1 MQAYR
6 LFGAETSPYSLKVR
20 AFLRYKGVDFD
31 WITRSRE
38 TEPDF
43 RALARLATVPLLV
56 SPDRPVSQES
66 TRMLFALEAAHPEP
80 SATPEDPALAAL
92 SLILEDYGDEWLNK
106 CMFQQRWSG
115 KPDSDQAGLRALVQL
130 SGGKRPRAWKAPSV
144 QIAERMAERLPLVG
158 AAQENWP
165 VLDASWRR
173 FALQLNAHLKE
184 HLFIF
189 GGRPAF
195 ADFSLA
201 AQFQQMLLDPT
212 PTEWLKDRAPFV
224 VAWCEHMDD
233 PKAGGP
239 FTDLAALEPTLAPVF
254 AGEIG
259 KTYLPWAKANAA
271 AVKSGSG
278 KVSVTLEDGAFEQ
291 SAQKHAADAFGA
303 VDRQVS
309 RTLKDA
315 GALQDFLGETH
326 CLDFFRHAK
335 LAETDAS

>member
-20 AFLRYKGVDFD
+20 SFLRYKGITFD
-31 WITRSRE
+31 WITRSRDTE
-38 TEPDF
+38 TDF

-66 TRMLFALEAAHPEP
+66 TRMLFALETSHPEP
-80 SATPEDPALAAL
+80 SATPEDPACAAL

-106 CMFQQRWSG
+106 CMFQQRWG
-115 KPDSDQAGLRALVQL
+115 NKPDCDQAGLRALVQL
-130 SGGKRPRAWKAPSV
+130 SGGKRPRAWKAPSL
-144 QIAERMAERLPLVG
+144 QIAERMAERLPIVG
-158 AAQENWP
+158 AAPENWP
-165 VLDASWRR
+165 ALEASWRR
-173 FALQLNAHLKE
+173 FALRLNVHLKD

-212 PTEWLKDRAPFV
+212 PAEWLKDRAPFV
-224 VAWCEHMDD
+224 VAWSEHMDD

-239 FTDLAALEPTLAPVF
+239 FATLPELAETLEPLF
-254 AGEIG
+254 AEEVA
-259 KTYLPWAKANAA
+259 KTYLPWAHANAA
-271 AVKSGSG
+271 AVRVESGRF
-278 KVSVTLEDGAFEQ
+278 SVTLEGGAFEQ
-291 SAQKHAADAFGA
+291 SAQKHAADAFAA

-309 RTLKDA
+309 RVLRDSH
-315 GALQDFLGETH
+315 ALQVFLGETH
-326 CLDFFRHAK
+326 CLGFFRHA
-335 LAETDAS
+335 EREPASIA